1 MIPCSI
7 SRGSF
12 RLPDPRLSSFSSSPE
27 PLLTLLSPADRLRGL
42 RVLVGNTPLL
52 AVEFSLNQGEPRRLY
67 AKAENLNMTGSI
79 KDRMALHILRRAY
92 ESGELEPGG
101 LIIEATSGNTGI
113 SFCAVGRALGH
124 PVTIF
129 MPDWMSAERI
139 ALIRSFG
146 ATIRLVSREEGGFL
160 GSIALAEE
168 LAAKTPG
175 AFLPRQFANEENSEA
190 HLKTT
195 GPEIWAQLR
204 NEGLEPDGFVAGVG
218 TGGTIMG
225 AGRFLR
231 SKRPTI
237 RLHPVEPANSPTLST
252 GHKVGKHRI
261 QGISDEF
268 IPAIVRLDELDRVIA
283 VDDGVAILMAQKLA
297 GDLGLAVG
305 ISSGANFLAAL
316 EAQEELGESAVVV
329 TVFPDSNKKY
339 LSTDLLREEPVRP
352 DHRSPQVELLGFRAM
367 NRVCDVCFDPTDP
380 ASAPAGL
387 FAIRGNSPGHQPG

>member
-1 MIPCSI
+1 MMDRKVI
-7 SRGSF
+7 
-12 RLPDPRLSSFSSSPE
+12 
-27 PLLTLLSPADRLRGL
+27 LTPLSPADRLRGL

-52 AVEFSLNQGEPRRLY
+52 AVDFSVDQGEPRRVY
-67 AKAENLNMTGSI
+67 AKAENLNLTGSI
-79 KDRMALHILRRAY
+79 KDRMALHILRRAR

-101 LIIEATSGNTGI
+101 LIVEATSGNTGI

-146 ATIRLVSREEGGFL
+146 ATIRLVSAKEDGFL

-168 LAAKTPG
+168 LAAATPG

-190 HLKTT
+190 HRTTT

-204 NEGLEPDGFVAGVG
+204 NEGLEPDAFVAGVG

-225 AGRFLR
+225 TGRFLR
-231 SKRPTI
+231 SLRPSV

-252 GHKVGKHRI
+252 GRKVGTHRI

-268 IPAIVRLDELDRVIA
+268 IPPIVRLDELDRVLT
-283 VDDGVAILMAQKLA
+283 VDDGDAILMAQKLA
-297 GDLGLAVG
+297 CELGLAVG

-316 EAQEELGESAVVV
+316 QAQDELGPSAVVV

-352 DHRSPQVELLGFRAM
+352 EHRSPGVHLLGFRAM
-367 NRVCDVCFDPTDP
+367 NRVCDICYDPADP

-387 FAIRGNSPGHQPG
+387 LSIARNRQTSHRAPGTQL